1 MLPYGITRP
10 QWVNKSGL
18 EFIFSFVTL
27 NHNMMSY
34 ESACWNHGMYGFKTW
49 ISFETTL
56 NFTVS
61 LSLRDFFHAFPIFD
75 ADTGFYTKGL
85 PLVKSNLICPSDKL
99 SWQPGCPV
107 LKHQYTRKFLYQ
119 PRKWLFGQPANKL
132 GVDPCDR
139 CFAFLGLFSIYSQ
152 ARSQWMFLPLQWC
165 HNEWGGISNHQR
177 FDCLLNCLIR
187 RKSKK
192 TSKLCV
198 TGFCVGN
205 SPVTGE
211 FPAQRDSNLENV
223 SIIWRHHDL
232 QITFFIWHEK
242 SVFCVNIL
250 KIYILMVPRIFIL
263 EFLWHTVLDFLCFCL

>member
-1 MLPYGITRP
+1 MVWCHQASSHYLSQCWPKCMSPYGITRP
-10 QWVNKSGL
+10 QWVNRSGL

-34 ESACWNHGMYGFKTW
+34 ESACWNLGMYGFKTW

-56 NFTVS
+56 KITVS
-61 LSLRDFFHAFPIFD
+61 LSLRDFFHAFSIFD
-75 ADTGFYTKGL
+75 A
-85 PLVKSNLICPSDKL
+85 
-99 SWQPGCPV
+99 
-107 LKHQYTRKFLYQ
+107 
-119 PRKWLFGQPANKL
+119 
-132 GVDPCDR
+132 DR
-139 CFAFLGLFSIYSQ
+139 CFAFLGLFSVYSR
-152 ARSQWMFLPLQWC
+152 ARSQWMFLPLEWC

-187 RKSKK
+187 CKSKK
-192 TSKLCV
+192 TSKLRV

-223 SIIWRHHDL
+223 SIIWCHHDL

-242 SVFCVNIL
+242 SVFCVNIR
-250 KIYILMVPRIFIL
+250 KIYILVVPRNFIL
-263 EFLWHTVLDFLCFCL
+263 EFLWHTVLDFLCFCLLKIKP